1 MPRQHANSEDLFT
14 VMNDEER
21 VDHWAALQKNKI
33 KFPLF
38 AWCFYAKWGHC
49 SVDLL
54 ATYGSTAMCL
64 AFSTCQQKIFGGKNS
79 CEFPATYCVGCA
91 ASVELFHWT
100 VPCFILS
107 LFGRDGSSGGGDCL
121 SLELWLLCVSSRYL
135 FCWGTGLSFPWSA
148 TAKKAKWAVYTS
160 SRVHKHECKRQY

>member
-38 AWCFYAKWGHC
+38 AWCFYAKWGHF

-79 CEFPATYCVGCA
+79 CELIFDCEICENFYLVKFPATYCVGCA
-91 ASVELFHWT
+91 ASVEPLHWT
-100 VPCFILS
+100 IPCFILS
-107 LFGRDGSSGGGDCL
+107 LFSRGGSSGGGDCL
-121 SLELWLLCVSSRYL
+121 SLEL
-135 FCWGTGLSFPWSA
+135 
-148 TAKKAKWAVYTS
+148 
-160 SRVHKHECKRQY
+160 